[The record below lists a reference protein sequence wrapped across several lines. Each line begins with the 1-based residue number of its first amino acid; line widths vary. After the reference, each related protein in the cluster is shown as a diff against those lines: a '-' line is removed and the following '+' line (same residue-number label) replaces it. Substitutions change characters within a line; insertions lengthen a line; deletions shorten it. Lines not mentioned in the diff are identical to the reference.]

1 MLNNLKHLI
10 LILKF
15 SKFVYKYYK
24 MQGLYNTQLKLQN
37 YSKIPQHLNH
47 AQGGTNQLF
56 WSQLVLCWNTNSC
69 WTVKLIIKNGLN
81 IWCIFNLL
89 FLVSFK
95 TLCLTYGSLEWV
107 FLQTFQCIFME
118 KLKCICHFI
127 KQHIN
132 YITIE

>member
-1 MLNNLKHLI
+1 MLKNLINNVEQFKTFDIHFI
-10 LILKF
+10 KI
-15 SKFVYKYYK
+15 SKFVQNYYK
-24 MQGLYNTQLKLQN
+24 QGLYNTQLKLQN

-56 WSQLVLCWNTNSC
+56 LSQLVLCWNTNSC

-95 TLCLTYGSLEWV
+95 TLCLTYDSLEWV

-118 KLKCICHFI
+118 KLKCICHSI
-127 KQHIN
+127 K
-132 YITIE
+132 